1 MYHHKELCNI
11 CSKNTFPSQCPIN
24 IEQSSFE
31 QRPGSSSFTCSM
43 SRSAWIFGPWQVFHS
58 YSGVRTLPYKMPS
71 PGRWVFPSERLW
83 LVAMFFCSDA
93 KGTYNLYVLDWN
105 TSLHVTVTELKWKV
119 RTRIILSLNEIL
131 RNITCISIYDCQIKV
146 KPQYNFNLMSFN
158 YIIVLAI
165 CCEWKLCH
173 VVSTLI
179 LLENS
184 VFERKKLSFLIKYSI
199 VWCIWIRIFN
209 LHCSMYCYVKKA
221 INEFGY
227 TTIRASEEINTFT
240 YINEFI

>member
-31 QRPGSSSFTCSM
+31 QRPGSSSFTCST

-83 LVAMFFCSDA
+83 LVAMFSCSDA

-105 TSLHVTVTELKWKV
+105 TSLHVTVTELRWKV

-131 RNITCISIYDCQIKV
+131 HVFQYMTVKLKWNHSI
-146 KPQYNFNLMSFN
+146 
-158 YIIVLAI
+158 
-165 CCEWKLCH
+165 
-173 VVSTLI
+173 TLI
-179 LLENS
+179 LCRSIILSCWLFAVNENF
-184 VFERKKLSFLIKYSI
+184 V
-199 VWCIWIRIFN
+199 
-209 LHCSMYCYVKKA
+209 M
-221 INEFGY
+221 
-227 TTIRASEEINTFT
+227 
-240 YINEFI
+240 